1 MGEDCH
7 CADQTRYVCGN
18 SVDDPVLDI
27 WGVADSL
34 VPQEKSTVTF
44 TKPIRSIGE
53 KPHYTQNW
61 LAKGRESSSVNEKKA
76 ESFGCH
82 GAQNARAG
90 LFCGHVQEHS
100 FEQCN
105 LAGVI
110 DRMLRCALEEAV
122 EGVGPTWHNGFEPLV
137 RESFD
142 CLNQLQ
148 MLREK

>member
-76 ESFGCH
+76 RPKVLVAMALKMPGQVYFAAMFRSILLS
-82 GAQNARAG
+82 NAIWPA
-90 LFCGHVQEHS
+90 
-100 FEQCN
+100 
-105 LAGVI
+105 
-110 DRMLRCALEEAV
+110 
-122 EGVGPTWHNGFEPLV
+122 
-137 RESFD
+137 
-142 CLNQLQ
+142 
-148 MLREK
+148 